1 MAVSVS
7 AWTETEF
14 SRSQPIATVYSSGGL
29 PASRAVLLNAHFSR
43 ACRSSSTHGA
53 LRPLTSAEV
62 TVASASAPEAR
73 DPGAQRFHF
82 MSQNFTASSYHVIVL
97 A

>member
-1 MAVSVS
+1 
-7 AWTETEF
+7 
-14 SRSQPIATVYSSGGL
+14 
-29 PASRAVLLNAHFSR
+29 
-43 ACRSSSTHGA
+43 
-53 LRPLTSAEV
+53 LTSAEV

-82 MSQNFTASSYHVIVL
+82 MSQNFTASSYYVIVF